1 ADAGRQPAV
10 DAVAIGLAAAT
21 LFGLLALGTYNRFDP
36 PGSLAWLPANAPP
49 SPDVHNVCGRAGA
62 EVAHALLTTLGVG
75 AWYAIASLAALA
87 GCLLARRKIDQ
98 PATRAAGWAMSLVG
112 VTTLASLL
120 LPAWSPG
127 PMVGAGGYLGAMGRS
142 LLEAN
147 FAGTGSFL
155 FATAVLLAG
164 LLLATDYLLF
174 RVAAAATA
182 LTGAG
187 MVKAGSLSQAA
198 AKRMARPRTDLDT
211 DAVDADEDAE
221 DGEEED
227 DEEYEYEEEEDEAQ
241 DDEDDEYE
249 TEDAADG
256 NDPDEN
262 DADQDD
268 ADDDGKR
275 SGLTIKTPTG
285 EVLGA
290 EGAAHASRSDAAAHG
305 GSGNRAATQHTEPTS
320 TLTAAAS
327 GLKQTIAAAL
337 GGGKK
342 AADEPAGEPAA
353 EEGKHQKKKEKPKS
367 EREMILDELDK
378 AAQEHD
384 VDPDYDLPPVDL
396 LLAGEEANYEAQEK
410 EIR

>member
-1 ADAGRQPAV
+1 MMSVFRRLLGGNSEYELEDAEGADAGRQPAV
-10 DAVAIGLAAAT
+10 DAVAIGLAATT

-36 PGSLAWLPANAPP
+36 PGSLAWLPGNGPP
-49 SPDVHNVCGRAGA
+49 SPAVHNVCGRVGA

-75 AWYAIASLAALA
+75 AWYTLASLAAVA

-98 PATRAAGWAMSLVG
+98 PVTRAAGWAMSLVG

-174 RVAAAATA
+174 RVAAAATV

-211 DAVDADEDAE
+211 DAVDADEYAE

-227 DEEYEYEEEEDEAQ
+227 DEEYEYEEEDNEAQ

-249 TEDAADG
+249 TEDAADE
-256 NDPDEN
+256 D

-268 ADDDGKR
+268 ADDDEKR

-305 GSGNRAATQHTEPTS
+305 GSVNRAATQHTEPT
-320 TLTAAAS
+320 
-327 GLKQTIAAAL
+327 
-337 GGGKK
+337 
-342 AADEPAGEPAA
+342 
-353 EEGKHQKKKEKPKS
+353 
-367 EREMILDELDK
+367 
-378 AAQEHD
+378 
-384 VDPDYDLPPVDL
+384 
-396 LLAGEEANYEAQEK
+396 
-410 EIR
+410 